1 MKQEDAIAFVGGNYG
16 PSNAQLTNIIF
27 RCILNFASGVAC
39 WVPMRLFYKNGELAG
54 TTMVIAIAILNFY
67 YFINT
72 LIWPND
78 DIASWPKGYGWCDIQ
93 LASWVP
99 VETLNAAAVC
109 AILHNVSN
117 QVSLMRAS
125 GLSGTEKRRKHL
137 IQALIIFP
145 IPVLQLVLHYFIIA
159 IRYNISGIIGCQ
171 AVFDGDWVFLVFYL
185 LPCPV
190 FAAIAAYF
198 AALTWWRY
206 RQIDST
212 SRQALWNSGNSSAQA
227 RSARTRRKL
236 YFMTLTIIAPYFPLQ
251 MAFMYSNIH
260 QGMPWSKP
268 YNLSRLHFPGW
279 TTTIDYSPSTIVP
292 FASMYVNYVAVIE
305 VIIFYLYFGRT
316 KDAHDMYRRYLRALG
331 LGKIFPRLNEEW
343 FPSDRPPASLS
354 SIWTRAKSLPT
365 LVSSTQSSSSSGSK
379 DKARVA
385 VRTLSDID
393 NMQLL
398 NIRLDSL
405 DLEAARS
412 TPDAS
417 RSSTAH
423 SVSPSR
429 SPWIFRTSP
438 SGHYPLPKIRLPAI
452 FGKSKHKGM
461 NKPASQSSLMPI
473 IHPLHNTSRARSPV
487 GHYQA
492 SPSDKGSRGMAWDSS
507 LGDGHVHTK
516 VWASDACDSTAVE
529 EKKSEG
535 SDRLGGVRIERHIST
550 SSEISPPQPAYL

>member
-1 MKQEDAIAFVGGNYG
+1 MKLEDAIAFVGGNYG
-16 PSNAQLTNIIF
+16 PSNGQLVNIVF
-27 RCILNFASGVAC
+27 RCMLNFASGVAC

-109 AILHNVSN
+109 AILHNVSS

-125 GLSGTEKRRKHL
+125 GLSGNEKRRKHL

-145 IPVLQLVLHYFIIA
+145 IPVLQLVLYYFVIA

-206 RQIDST
+206 RQIDAT
-212 SRQALWNSGNSSAQA
+212 SQQALWNSGNSSVQA
-227 RSARTRRKL
+227 RNARTRQKL

-268 YNLSRLHFPGW
+268 YNLSQLHFPGW

-292 FASMYVNYVAVIE
+292 FTSMYINYVAVIE
-305 VIIFYLYFGRT
+305 VIIFYLYFGRS
-316 KDAHDMYRRYLRALG
+316 KDAHDMYRKYLRALG
-331 LGKIFPRLNEEW
+331 LGKIFPKLNEEW

-354 SIWTRAKSLPT
+354 SIWTHTKSLPN
-365 LVSSTQSSSSSGSK
+365 LVSSMQSSPSSGSK
-379 DKARVA
+379 DKARVT
-385 VRTLSDID
+385 VQSTNDVDDI
-393 NMQLL
+393 QLL

-417 RSSTAH
+417 RSSSGEPT
-423 SVSPSR
+423 PLSR
-429 SPWIFRTSP
+429 SPWIFRTTP
-438 SGHYPLPKIRLPAI
+438 THHCPPPKFRMPAF
-452 FGKSKHKGM
+452 FGKDKNKGM
-461 NKPASQSSLMPI
+461 NKPASQSSLAPI
-473 IHPLHNTSRARSPV
+473 MQHLHTSRTRSPV
-487 GHYQA
+487 RHYQA
-492 SPSDKGSRGMAWDSS
+492 GQSEEGGSCGMTWDPSPS
-507 LGDGHVHTK
+507 DGHVHTM
-516 VWASDACDSTAVE
+516 VWASDPGESTAVE
-529 EKKSEG
+529 DTNPEG
-535 SDRLGGVRIERHIST
+535 SDSLGGVRIERHIST
-550 SSEISPPQPAYL
+550 SSEISPPRPAYL